1 MTEATAKP
9 TPKKHIILCHF
20 CSRRLRVPKHSKEL
34 KVKCPSCGQRFN
46 YKNTWFKRLLRLS
59 SPSAR
64 YTVAGL
70 IGGAVGFALAELAD
84 VFLLFRLPSILTV
97 PLSTGLFGAV
107 LGAFLSAVHSFFVKD
122 WPRFKYGLK
131 TGALLGFVGGA
142 VAGLLGQLVFSLI
155 LNIAGETASWPWIIG
170 ARVLGWTLLGLALG
184 AAYGIKENTA
194 GDLKSG
200 LWGGALGGAL
210 GGLLFDPVANLLP
223 ITGGYIGRLLGF
235 TVLGGAIGAAISG
248 VREVALRRESASMYT
263 PLSKR
268 LPNNPRLRLS
278 GK

>member
-1 MTEATAKP
+1 MTEATTQQ
-9 TPKKHIILCHF
+9 TPKKHIILCPF
-20 CSRRLRVPKHSKEL
+20 CNRRLRIPKHSKAL
-34 KVKCPSCGQRFN
+34 NVKCPSCAQRFN
-46 YKNTWFKRLLRLS
+46 YQNTWFNRILRLS
-59 SPSAR
+59 SPSVR

-70 IGGAVGFALAELAD
+70 VGGTAGFALAELAD
-84 VFLLFRLPSILTV
+84 VFLLFRLPSMLAV
-97 PLSTGLFGAV
+97 PLSTGLYGAV

-131 TGALLGFVGGA
+131 TGALLGLVGGA

-155 LNIAGETASWPWIIG
+155 LTIAGETASWPWIIG

-248 VREVALRRESASMYT
+248 MCEAALRRDSQAMYT

-268 LPNNPRLRLS
+268 LPNNPRLRLP